1 MIATDCGE
9 PNMTMEMYLGTANH
23 VVIEANHDE
32 QMLLNGPYPTYLK
45 QRILS
50 PKGHQSNV
58 ICGQLLAKNWHTN
71 MRNVFLCHL
80 SNENN
85 DPDVAVNT
93 IKDILLS
100 EGIMPGEDVFITPLE
115 RTKPSSLYTLNE
127 HIIR

>member
-1 MIATDCGE
+1 
-9 PNMTMEMYLGTANH
+9 
-23 VVIEANHDE
+23 
-32 QMLLNGPYPTYLK
+32 
-45 QRILS
+45 
-50 PKGHQSNV
+50 
-58 ICGQLLAKNWHTN
+58 